1 MNEYRFDG
9 LDAVV
14 DQDGKIIYDDV
25 TQRTG
30 DIIAG
35 LLENS
40 EVYDAEC
47 DRLAAKLGDVMAER
61 DALRQRLAELEAA
74 QRWVP
79 VEDDFIYNGA
89 NGDYERMVIWYDG
102 VLRVS
107 GLDRSGEEAVR
118 SVRLPDDVRLCRL
131 VATPISG
138 EGVSHAQ

>member
-25 TQRTG
+25 TSRTG

-35 LLENS
+35 LLEDVES
-40 EVYDAEC
+40 YDAEC

-61 DALRQRLAELEAA
+61 DALLRRVAELEA

-79 VEDDFIYNGA
+79 TGHMKTGMGHGVTLEFTPD
-89 NGDYERMVIWYDG
+89 RTVIVG
-102 VLRVS
+102 IPAAF
-107 GLDRSGEEAVR
+107 AVAYM
-118 SVRLPDDVRLCRL
+118 PDDVRLCRL
-131 VATPISG
+131 VSQVPTPPGADI
-138 EGVSHAQ
+138 